1 MIKSYKSSYHKMNSM
16 KITDIQT
23 TLVFAYWRNWT
34 FVQVFTD
41 QGIVGL
47 GEATLRSREHAVVG
61 AIEDMSRYLIGQDPL
76 TIQSHFQTLYKDF
89 HHRGGAILMTA
100 ISGIEIAL
108 WDILGQYYGIPIY
121 QFLGG
126 KLRDRVWAYAN
137 GWFEGVVDED
147 ELVRCAR
154 QAVEDGFSALKWNP
168 FSGADGWMS
177 PQDMRKAIRQIGM
190 IREAVGDN
198 VELMLEAHGLFTPA
212 MAIRLVGE
220 IEPYRPFWLE
230 EPVPPEDIGGLAFVH
245 SRSAVPIASGERLYS
260 KYQFADLIEQR
271 AVDILQPDVQHAGG
285 LMELR
290 LIAAMGETRY
300 MGFAPH
306 NSSSP
311 VGTAASLHLDACVP
325 NFLIQ
330 ELPVGDVPWRE
341 EIVEPPIEQVTEGF
355 LNIPT
360 APGLGVRLNEK
371 VARQH
376 PYQNPD
382 LSALDAAATP
392 ESQQLGKKLSK
403 KI

>member
-1 MIKSYKSSYHKMNSM
+1 MYAM
-16 KITDIQT
+16 KITAIKT

-41 QGIVGL
+41 QGLIGL
-47 GEATLRSREHAVVG
+47 GEATLRSREYAVVG
-61 AIEDMSRYLIGQDPL
+61 AIEDMSRYLIGQDPFA
-76 TIQSHFQTLYKDF
+76 IQSHFQTLYKDF
-89 HHRGGAILMTA
+89 HHRGGAVLMTA

-108 WDILGQYYGIPIY
+108 WDILGQNYQMPIY
-121 QFLGG
+121 QLLGG
-126 KLRDRVWAYAN
+126 KVRERVWTYAN

-147 ELVRCAR
+147 QLIRRAQE
-154 QAVEDGFSALKWNP
+154 AVAQGFTALKWNP

-177 PQDMRKAIRQIGM
+177 PQAMRKAIRQIEK
-190 IREAVGDN
+190 IREAVGDD

-212 MAIRLVGE
+212 MAIRLAGE
-220 IEPYRPFWLE
+220 LEAYRPYWLE
-230 EPVPPEDIGGLAFVH
+230 EPVPPEDIGGMAFVH
-245 SRSAVPIASGERLYS
+245 SQSSIPIASGERLYT

-285 LMELR
+285 LLELR
-290 LIAAMGETRY
+290 TIAAMGEARY

-311 VGTAASLHLDACVP
+311 VGTAASLHLGACVP

-330 ELPVGDVPWRE
+330 ELPVGDVPWRD
-341 EIVEPPIEQVTEGF
+341 EIVEPPIEQITDGY
-355 LNIPT
+355 LSLPT
-360 APGLGVRLNEK
+360 MPGLGVRLNEK
-371 VARQH
+371 VAKQH

-382 LSALDAAATP
+382 LSALDEAATP

-403 KI
+403 TTK